1 LAAGQICCFVFSFR
15 ARHVF
20 VPSSSHTFNQWAL
33 KFKTDFLSPWSF
45 PFRLI
50 SNMMITYNIVDTDLT
65 DAALVA
71 ASLAGDREA
80 FGLIVARYQS
90 LVCSLAFSATGNL
103 TQSEDLA
110 QEAFVAAWKTLPDL
124 REPASL
130 RPWLCRIA
138 RNRICDAFR
147 GEKHE
152 PSHAAE
158 TLDQLDEAPAL
169 EPLPPDYAISREE
182 EAILWRAIER
192 IPETYREPLVLFY
205 REHQSVQSV
214 AQKLELSEDAV
225 KQRLSRGRK
234 MLQDQ
239 VLAFVE
245 GALEKTSPG
254 KLFTLA
260 VLAALPLAATSA
272 KAAALGS
279 AMAAAGAGAKTAATV
294 GSAGGFFPPVMGVLG
309 LYHTFKSEIED
320 TNSPRERQL
329 MVRVVWIRIAFIIP
343 YLALLYICMKN
354 LDTRQHPLAF
364 ETAMAAFVFGVAIFV
379 VVLFG
384 YFDHRRLQI
393 EVDGTSPTETGKSG
407 GSSANPSRK
416 VSKRNVYAAAAAGM
430 AFPLT
435 WLLVSAIGAF
445 RTGLWVTALLTLL
458 VGGMC
463 FFLAVQSWKR
473 RPQQFINLDFGKVVQ
488 IVGLCGL
495 ITLVQY
501 NLGRYMSGIV
511 AINSN
516 SMEAVVTG
524 GWVVVAFNAVVV
536 LVYAA
541 FIGLLV
547 LKRKNEHRL
556 KSL

>member
-1 LAAGQICCFVFSFR
+1 MY
-15 ARHVF
+15 
-20 VPSSSHTFNQWAL
+20 SSKLCRIPLNQFGL
-33 KFKTDFLSPWSF
+33 KFKADFLSPWSF
-45 PFRLI
+45 PFRLT
-50 SNMMITYNIVDTDLT
+50 SNMMIAHNIMDTALT
-65 DAALVA
+65 DSALVA

-90 LVCSLAFSATGNL
+90 LVCSLAFSATGSL

-110 QEAFVAAWKTLPDL
+110 QETFVAAWKTLPDL

-138 RNRICDAFR
+138 RNRIGDLYR
-147 GEKHE
+147 NEKHE

-158 TLDQLDEAPAL
+158 ALDKVDEAPAP

-192 IPETYREPLVLFY
+192 IPEIYREPLVLFY

-214 AQKLELSEDAV
+214 AQNLELSEDAV

-254 KLFTLA
+254 KLFTVG

-279 AMAAAGAGAKTAATV
+279 AMAAAGAGAKTAAAT
-294 GSAGGFFPPVMGVLG
+294 GLTGGFFPPLMGVLG

-329 MVRVVWIRIAFIIP
+329 MVRVVWIRVAFIIP
-343 YLALLYICMKN
+343 YLALLYLCMKN
-354 LDTRQHPLAF
+354 LDSGRHPLAF

-384 YFDHRRLQI
+384 YFDRRRLQI
-393 EVDGTSPTETGKSG
+393 EADGTSPAETGKPG
-407 GSSANPSRK
+407 GSSANPLHK
-416 VSKRNVYAAAAAGM
+416 VSKRNVYVSAAAVM
-430 AFPLT
+430 AFPLA
-435 WLLVSAIGAF
+435 WLLVSVAGAF
-445 RTGLWVTALLTLL
+445 RIGLWVTALLALL
-458 VGGMC
+458 VAGMS
-463 FFLAVQSWKR
+463 FFLAVQSCKR
-473 RPQQFINLDFGKVVQ
+473 RPRRFMNLDSGKVVQ
-488 IVGLCGL
+488 FVGLCGL

-501 NLGRYMSGIV
+501 NLGHYMSGIL

-516 SMEAVVTG
+516 SMEAVATG
-524 GWVVVAFNAVVV
+524 RWGVVGFNAVVA

-541 FIGLLV
+541 FIGILV
-547 LKRKNEHRL
+547 RKRKSEL
-556 KSL
+556 QPGSL

>member
-1 LAAGQICCFVFSFR
+1 M
-15 ARHVF
+15 
-20 VPSSSHTFNQWAL
+20 
-33 KFKTDFLSPWSF
+33 
-45 PFRLI
+45 
-50 SNMMITYNIVDTDLT
+50 SNMMITRNMVDTDLT

-90 LVCSLAFSATGNL
+90 LVCSLAFSATGSL
-103 TQSEDLA
+103 TRSEDLA
-110 QEAFVAAWKTLPDL
+110 QETFVAAWKTLPDL

-158 TLDQLDEAPAL
+158 TLDRLDEAPAL

-182 EAILWRAIER
+182 QAMLWRAIER
-192 IPETYREPLVLFY
+192 IPEIYREPLVLFY
-205 REHQSVQSV
+205 REHQSVESV

-225 KQRLSRGRK
+225 KQRLARGRK

-254 KLFTLA
+254 KLFTLG
-260 VLAALPLAATSA
+260 VLAALPLAATTA

-279 AMAAAGAGAKTAATV
+279 AMTAAGAGVKTAAAA
-294 GSAGGFFPPVMGVLG
+294 GSFGGFFPLAMGALG
-309 LYHTFKSEIED
+309 LYHNFKSEIED
-320 TNSPRERQL
+320 TDSPRERRL
-329 MVRVVWIRIAFIIP
+329 MVHVVWIRIAFIVP
-343 YLALLYICMKN
+343 YLALLYLCMKK
-354 LDTRQHPLAF
+354 LDTRRHPLAF
-364 ETAMAAFVFGVAIFV
+364 ETAMAAFVFGMAIFA

-384 YFDHRRLQI
+384 YFDRRRLQI
-393 EVDGTSPTETGKSG
+393 EADGASRTETGKSG
-407 GSSANPSRK
+407 GSPAGPYRK
-416 VSKRNVYAAAAAGM
+416 VAKRNVYVAAAAGL
-430 AFPLT
+430 AFPLA
-435 WLLVSAIGAF
+435 WMLVIAMGAF
-445 RTGLWVTALLTLL
+445 RIGHWIAALLMLL
-458 VGGMC
+458 VGGM
-463 FFLAVQSWKR
+463 FYFLAVQSWKR
-473 RPQQFINLDFGKVVQ
+473 RPRQFMPIDFGKVMQ
-488 IVGLCGL
+488 FVGVCGL

-501 NLGRYMSGIV
+501 NLGRYMRGIA

-516 SMEAVVTG
+516 GVEAVATG
-524 GWVVVAFNAVVV
+524 RWGTVAFNTVVV

-541 FIGLLV
+541 FIGILLR
-547 LKRKNEHRL
+547 KRKSELRPGL
-556 KSL
+556 L

>member
-1 LAAGQICCFVFSFR
+1 
-15 ARHVF
+15 
-20 VPSSSHTFNQWAL
+20 
-33 KFKTDFLSPWSF
+33 
-45 PFRLI
+45 
-50 SNMMITYNIVDTDLT
+50 MMTTPNIVDTDLT

-80 FGLIVARYQS
+80 FGLIVVRYQS
-90 LVCSLAFSATGNL
+90 LVCSLAFSATGSL

-152 PSHAAE
+152 PSHAADM
-158 TLDQLDEAPAL
+158 LDQLDEAPAL
-169 EPLPPDYAISREE
+169 EPLPHDYAISREE

-205 REHQSVQSV
+205 REHQSVQCV

-234 MLQDQ
+234 MLQDH

-254 KLFTLA
+254 KLFTLG

-272 KAAALGS
+272 KATALGS
-279 AMAAAGAGAKTAATV
+279 AMAVAGAGAKTAAAI
-294 GSAGGFFPPVMGVLG
+294 GSAGGFFPTVMGVLG
-309 LYHTFKSEIED
+309 LYHTLKSEIED

-354 LDTRQHPLAF
+354 LDIRRHPLAF

-393 EVDGTSPTETGKSG
+393 EANGASPTESGKSG
-407 GSSANPSRK
+407 RSSPNPSRK

-430 AFPLT
+430 VFPLA
-435 WLLVSAIGAF
+435 WLLVLAMGAF
-445 RTGLWVTALLTLL
+445 RTGLWVTALLMLL
-458 VGGMC
+458 LGGMC

-473 RPQQFINLDFGKVVQ
+473 RPQQFINLDFAKVVQ

-501 NLGRYMSGIV
+501 NLGHYMSGIV
-511 AINSN
+511 AVSSN
-516 SMEAVVTG
+516 GVEAVVTE
-524 GWVVVAFNAVVV
+524 GWGAVAFNAVVV

-541 FIGLLV
+541 FIV
-547 LKRKNEHRL
+547 IIVRKRKSELQLR
-556 KSL
+556 SL

>member
-1 LAAGQICCFVFSFR
+1 
-15 ARHVF
+15 
-20 VPSSSHTFNQWAL
+20 
-33 KFKTDFLSPWSF
+33 
-45 PFRLI
+45 
-50 SNMMITYNIVDTDLT
+50 
-65 DAALVA
+65 
-71 ASLAGDREA
+71 
-80 FGLIVARYQS
+80 
-90 LVCSLAFSATGNL
+90 
-103 TQSEDLA
+103 
-110 QEAFVAAWKTLPDL
+110 
-124 REPASL
+124 
-130 RPWLCRIA
+130 
-138 RNRICDAFR
+138 
-147 GEKHE
+147 
-152 PSHAAE
+152 
-158 TLDQLDEAPAL
+158 
-169 EPLPPDYAISREE
+169 
-182 EAILWRAIER
+182 
-192 IPETYREPLVLFY
+192 
-205 REHQSVQSV
+205 
-214 AQKLELSEDAV
+214 
-225 KQRLSRGRK
+225 

-254 KLFTLA
+254 KLFTFG

-279 AMAAAGAGAKTAATV
+279 AMAAAGAGAKTAAA
-294 GSAGGFFPPVMGVLG
+294 GSAWGFFPPVMGVLG

-354 LDTRQHPLAF
+354 LDPRRHPLAF

-393 EVDGTSPTETGKSG
+393 EADGTSPTETGKSER
-407 GSSANPSRK
+407 SSANPSRQ
-416 VSKRNVYAAAAAGM
+416 VFKRNVYAAAAAGM
-430 AFPLT
+430 AFPLA
-435 WLLVSAIGAF
+435 WLFVSAMGAF

-463 FFLAVQSWKR
+463 FFLAVQAWKR

-501 NLGRYMSGIV
+501 NLGHYMSGIV
-511 AINSN
+511 AISSN
-516 SMEAVVTG
+516 SVEAVVTG
-524 GWVVVAFNAVVV
+524 GWGAVAFNAVVV

-541 FIGLLV
+541 FIGIIV
-547 LKRKNEHRL
+547 RKRKSELQLR
-556 KSL
+556 SL